1 MTYRLRNILIA
12 VVLAL
17 VAAVLTSFY
26 VTNYERSVKDDAKPE
41 TVFVATKDV
50 PPGTAAED
58 VLASFKEKQIPHGDV
73 VPGAIADKEDVR
85 GKVATQWIFSE
96 EQVTLRR
103 FADVGAG
110 GVRAE
115 LKGNLRAFQF
125 TGDQSQVLAGT
136 LRKGDRVDVVAA
148 FRYKTGSSSSTY
160 TASRVILRDVLV
172 LEAPQGP
179 AVGSKLASGLNDKFP
194 VMLQLT
200 DAQAPKL
207 EFVLTTAKDSDASNG
222 VVGWSLTLRA
232 VAKAE
237 DSPES
242 IQTLDTMLRDGLNR
256 AQQGLLLG
264 KYGGQ

>member
-26 VTNYERSVKDDAKPE
+26 VTNYERSVQDDANPE

-58 VLASFKEKQIPHGDV
+58 VLASFQEKRIPHGDV

-85 GKVATQWIFSE
+85 GKISTQWIFSK
-96 EQVTLRR
+96 EQVSLRR
-103 FADVGAG
+103 FAEVGQG

-115 LKGNLRAFQF
+115 LKGNLRAFQIQ
-125 TGDQSQVLAGT
+125 GDQNQVLAGT
-136 LRKGDRVDVVAA
+136 LKKGDRVDVVAA
-148 FRYKTGSSSSTY
+148 FVYKIGEDSTTF
-160 TASRVILRDVLV
+160 TASRVVLRDILV
-172 LEAPQGP
+172 LKAPGGA
-179 AVGSKLASGLNDKFP
+179 AVGSKLNSGLGDSFP

-200 DAQAPKL
+200 DSQTPKL
-207 EFVLTTAKDSDASNG
+207 EFVITSVKTGGSG
-222 VVGWSLTLRA
+222 VVGWSLQLRPP
-232 VAKAE
+232 AKAE

-242 IQTLDTMLRDGLNR
+242 IQTLDTMLRDGLR
-256 AQQGLLLG
+256 PGQQKILFG